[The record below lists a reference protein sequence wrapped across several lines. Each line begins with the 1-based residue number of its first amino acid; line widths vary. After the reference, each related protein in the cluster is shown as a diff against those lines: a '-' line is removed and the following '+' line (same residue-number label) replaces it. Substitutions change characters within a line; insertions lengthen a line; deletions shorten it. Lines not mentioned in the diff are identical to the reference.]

1 MSKINHGRNNNVKT
15 IMVEKCRI
23 NNGRKKIK
31 YQRTYWAQWWFCW
44 PQHWPETGLWRAMVK
59 NMNGEKEKW
68 INNKNGEKLDG

>member
-1 MSKINHGRNNNVKT
+1 MSKINHGRNNNVKTIYVKT

-44 PQHWPETGLWRAMVK
+44 PQHWPETGLWRAIVK
-59 NMNGEKEKW
+59 NMNGEK
-68 INNKNGEKLDG
+68 